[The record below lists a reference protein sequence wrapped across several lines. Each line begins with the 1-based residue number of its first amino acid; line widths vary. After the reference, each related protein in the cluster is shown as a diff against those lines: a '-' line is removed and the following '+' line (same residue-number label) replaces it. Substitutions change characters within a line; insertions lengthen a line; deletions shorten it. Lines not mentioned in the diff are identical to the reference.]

1 MVLTWPAPFLCKNLA
16 LLGSK
21 TKPKSNLVLALR
33 VTTCTSAGT
42 SYCTAGKA
50 GLLCRKQTLTS
61 VATKTGQAQAFPY
74 TFPHVL
80 MHSCFHTNILHLNI
94 LISCIL
100 TFIVST
106 GSQESSLLLGN
117 SELLPG
123 AWKGVADEMEKP

>member
-42 SYCTAGKA
+42 SYGTAGKA

-94 LISCIL
+94 LHL
-100 TFIVST
+100 NMHRLHWQPRVKFALR
-106 GSQESSLLLGN
+106 QL
-117 SELLPG
+117 
-123 AWKGVADEMEKP
+123 